1 MSKQAPDATPKP
13 AQKPLDP
20 VEERQRQAAARTQER
35 KAAQADARAKRQ
47 AQQKAGAKAA
57 ANPGA
62 KTAAPARTAPKAAGQ
77 KPGVAAKAA
86 PARPGPAAPGAPA
99 AQPQPPAKPP
109 AAKPAAPQPAQPAP
123 AKPPAAPPKP
133 PGPAPAQ
140 AHVPAQPAGDVAPPV
155 SSARLKGRHLAIAF
169 SFLIFVVLPVA
180 LAGWYLWERAADQYA
195 SKVGFSVRKEE
206 ISSPIELLGGITD
219 LSGSSSRDTDIL
231 YEFIQSQQ
239 LVADI
244 DTEIDLR
251 GLWSKP
257 QDDVVFAFE
266 APGTIEDLLEYW
278 GDMVRISYDSGA
290 GLIEVEVRAF
300 AAEDATRIAEKI
312 FEKSTDMI
320 NQLSAIA
327 REDTIRYAREEL
339 DTGVERLK
347 AARETVTLFR
357 NRNQLV
363 DPTLDLQSQAG
374 LLGSLEAQLAE
385 AQIEVD
391 LLRETIRGSDPR
403 LTQAERRVEVI
414 RARIAAERRKLG
426 IGDQGGASSAFADLV
441 GEYERLVVDREF
453 AEQAYVSA
461 LAAYDAALA
470 ESRRKSRY
478 LAAYVTPTKAEAA
491 EYPERVTILL
501 LLSMFLFLAWSIITM
516 VLYSFKD
523 RR

>member
-1 MSKQAPDATPKP
+1 M
-13 AQKPLDP
+13 
-20 VEERQRQAAARTQER
+20 
-35 KAAQADARAKRQ
+35 
-47 AQQKAGAKAA
+47 
-57 ANPGA
+57 
-62 KTAAPARTAPKAAGQ
+62 
-77 KPGVAAKAA
+77 
-86 PARPGPAAPGAPA
+86 
-99 AQPQPPAKPP
+99 
-109 AAKPAAPQPAQPAP
+109 
-123 AKPPAAPPKP
+123 
-133 PGPAPAQ
+133 
-140 AHVPAQPAGDVAPPV
+140 
-155 SSARLKGRHLAIAF
+155 
-169 SFLIFVVLPVA
+169 
-180 LAGWYLWERAADQYA
+180 
-195 SKVGFSVRKEE
+195 
-206 ISSPIELLGGITD
+206 
-219 LSGSSSRDTDIL
+219 
-231 YEFIQSQQ
+231 
-239 LVADI
+239 
-244 DTEIDLR
+244 
-251 GLWSKP
+251 
-257 QDDVVFAFE
+257 
-266 APGTIEDLLEYW
+266 
-278 GDMVRISYDSGA
+278 
-290 GLIEVEVRAF
+290 
-300 AAEDATRIAEKI
+300 
-312 FEKSTDMI
+312 
-320 NQLSAIA
+320 
-327 REDTIRYAREEL
+327 
-339 DTGVERLK
+339 
-347 AARETVTLFR
+347 TLFR